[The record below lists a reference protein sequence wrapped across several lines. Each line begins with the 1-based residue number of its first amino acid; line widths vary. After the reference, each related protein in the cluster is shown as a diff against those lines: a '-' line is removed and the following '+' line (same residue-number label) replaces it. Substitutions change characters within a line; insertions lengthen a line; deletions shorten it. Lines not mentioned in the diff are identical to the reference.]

1 MKPIHAAVGLLG
13 GLVPLA
19 NAHPHP
25 NNGMATQAEP
35 LETITTTST
44 LQASSIVPSPTVT
57 AVSKQ
62 GDDAAPVSG
71 FANSC
76 ADWTVWDFGNYMW
89 ANCPDGGDL
98 WWSRLD
104 LDHILG
110 NVGGRLV
117 YQKEGY
123 FSSSCVSC
131 GRKQG
136 TRSDFQ
142 CSCPDGKG
150 NFHETSLDLNLYLG
164 NMNGF
169 LCSDCKKLTGLDP
182 NTAMAENLIHDMGK
196 GSQRTGDALTD

>member
-1 MKPIHAAVGLLG
+1 MKPIHTAVGLLRG
-13 GLVPLA
+13 LA

-25 NNGMATQAEP
+25 NGMTAQVEA

-44 LQASSIVPSPTVT
+44 LQASSIVPNPTVT
-57 AVSKQ
+57 AISTKQ
-62 GDDAAPVSG
+62 DDDAAPVSG

-76 ADWTVWDFGNYMW
+76 ADWTVWDFDNYMW
-89 ANCPDGGDL
+89 ANCPDGGNL
-98 WWSRLD
+98 WWSRLE

-117 YQKEGY
+117 YQKNGY

-164 NMNGF
+164 NKNGF
-169 LCSDCKKLTGLDP
+169 LCSEYQCGVREGGP
-182 NTAMAENLIHDMGK
+182 P
-196 GSQRTGDALTD
+196 